1 LKAGLKGGF
10 KGSQMEA
17 LADYLP
23 YILNGAGGAVLAP
36 LIAGLLGG
44 RGLGGVVNI
53 ILGAAA
59 GVSAGFGTAQLGY
72 ANLLGGS
79 ENAAMGY
86 VQDLLEG
93 GIGGGVLGLLL
104 SFIRK

>member
-1 LKAGLKGGF
+1 
-10 KGSQMEA
+10 MEA

-44 RGLGGVVNI
+44 KGLGAVFNI
-53 ILGAAA
+53 VLGAAA
-59 GVSAGFGTAQLGY
+59 GIGAGFGAEQLGQG
-72 ANLLGGS
+72 NLLGGDT
-79 ENAAMGY
+79 NATMGY

-93 GIGGGVLGLLL
+93 AVGGGALGVIL
-104 SFIRK
+104 SFLKK

>member
-1 LKAGLKGGF
+1 
-10 KGSQMEA
+10 MDI
-17 LADYLP
+17 LAQYLP

-44 RGLGGVVNI
+44 KGLGGVVNI

-59 GVSAGFGTAQLGY
+59 GVGAGFATAQFGY
-72 ANLLGGS
+72 GNLLGGA

-93 GIGGGVLGLLL
+93 GVGGGVLGLLL
-104 SFIRK
+104 SFIKK